1 MSWFRRNAE
10 VVEAIAACVT
20 AVVAL
25 CALIGIKFQLDATEK
40 LQLAQSARDT
50 YRTHLALAV
59 SHADFAAPLNGC
71 AIIGSD
77 RAGGYAAFVDHLL
90 YSAEQMLVVE
100 DGWEGTFM
108 DQLAPHVDYMCSVD
122 GPKGETEKT
131 AALLTQFR
139 GLECSA
145 EPRC

>member
-10 VVEAIAACVT
+10 VIEAVAACTT

-25 CALIGIKFQLDATEK
+25 FALIGVKFQLDATEK

-59 SHADFAAPLNGC
+59 THADFAAPLDGC
-71 AIIGSD
+71 AILESD
-77 RAGGYAAFVDHLL
+77 RVGGYVAFVDHLL

-108 DQLAPHVDYMCSVD
+108 NQLSAHQDYICSAS
-122 GPKGETEKT
+122 GPLGETEKT
-131 AALLTQFR
+131 AALLKQFR

-145 EPRC
+145 KPRC

>member
-1 MSWFRRNAE
+1 MNWLRKNAE
-10 VVEAIAACVT
+10 VVEAVAACIT
-20 AVVAL
+20 ALVAL
-25 CALIGIKFQLDATEK
+25 SALIGVKFQLDATEK

-59 SHADFAAPLNGC
+59 THADFAAPLDGC
-71 AIIGSD
+71 AILSSD
-77 RAGGYAAFVDHLL
+77 RVGGYAAFVDHLL

-108 DQLAPHVDYMCSVD
+108 DQLSSHVDYLCSVD

-139 GLECSA
+139 GLECPA
-145 EPRC
+145 KPRC